1 MMDKH
6 SKASGGGLERLCRP
20 DWVQSTETEYGV
32 EFFEA
37 RFQGH
42 AYQKHRHDTYA
53 ICLTTTGVLGF
64 DYRGTSEI
72 STPGQVVVLHPDEAH
87 DGYAGTQGGF
97 GYRELYVEPA
107 VIFEAIQTM
116 CPHPC
121 SLPFVRTPVIMNQT
135 LSAAISSAF
144 EGTYEPLAID
154 SLIVQLAEG
163 LLEADPSCRL
173 VPLPRH
179 LDVAALKRARQYL
192 DTQKTRIVHSSEL
205 EVITGLTRFELARQ
219 FRTMCGTSP
228 YRYVLM
234 RRLDFARKL
243 LTEGR
248 SLVEVAIEAGFADQ
262 AHFSRMFKATFGVTP
277 ARYRA
282 LGSPERSEDA
292 IAEERSGMS
301 PGRRTPLTHS
311 GGGDQRESLS
321 GPFVPVSF
329 SPL

>member
-1 MMDKH
+1 MLEKH
-6 SKASGGGLERLCRP
+6 SKAGGSGLERLCRQ

-72 STPGQVVVLHPDEAH
+72 STPGQVVVLHPDEVH
-87 DGYAGTQGGF
+87 DGYAGTQEGF

-107 VIFEAIQTM
+107 VIFEALQTM

-121 SLPFVRTPVIMNQT
+121 SLPFVRTPVVMNQT
-135 LSAAISSAF
+135 LSAAIMSAF
-144 EGTYEPLAID
+144 EDTREQLAID
-154 SLIVQLAEG
+154 SLIVQVAEG

-179 LDVAALKRARQYL
+179 LDVAALKRTRQYL

-205 EVITGLTRFELARQ
+205 ETLTGLSRYELARQ
-219 FRTMCGTSP
+219 FRAMCGTSP

-234 RRLDFARKL
+234 RRLDFARQQL
-243 LTEGR
+243 VEGR

-262 AHFSRMFKATFGVTP
+262 AHFSRMFKATFGITP

-282 LGSPERSEDA
+282 LRSPERPEDA
-292 IAEERSGMS
+292 IAKERSGMS
-301 PGRRTPLTHS
+301 PG
-311 GGGDQRESLS
+311 
-321 GPFVPVSF
+321 
-329 SPL
+329 

>member
-1 MMDKH
+1 MEKH
-6 SKASGGGLERLCRP
+6 SKASGSGLERLCRQE
-20 DWVQSTETEYGV
+20 WVQSTETEYGV

-72 STPGQVVVLHPDEAH
+72 SIPGQVVVLHPDEVH
-87 DGYAGTQGGF
+87 DGYAGTPASF

-116 CPHPC
+116 RPHPC
-121 SLPFVRTPVIMNQT
+121 SLPFVRTPVVMNQA

-144 EGTYEPLAID
+144 EGTREPLAID
-154 SLIVQLAEG
+154 SLIVQVAEG

-173 VPLPRH
+173 APLPRH
-179 LDVAALKRARQYL
+179 LDMVALKQARQYL

-205 EVITGLTRFELARQ
+205 EALTGLSRYDLARQ
-219 FRTMCGTSP
+219 FRTMCETSP

-248 SLVEVAIEAGFADQ
+248 SLVEVAIGAGFADQ
-262 AHFSRMFKATFGVTP
+262 AHFSRMFKAAFGITP

-282 LGSPERSEDA
+282 LGS
-292 IAEERSGMS
+292 
-301 PGRRTPLTHS
+301 
-311 GGGDQRESLS
+311 
-321 GPFVPVSF
+321 
-329 SPL
+329 